1 MHRSLPMKS
10 RCLISLFVAA
20 GVAVTTAAH
29 ACPDS
34 KSSGVSAT
42 IPSAEPDVVL
52 AANTNQESNSDAPA
66 PVPSSPHAR
75 LRESEHLLDMSWL
88 FITSGPKSGAHLS
101 GAERMSH
108 PIDHKGA
115 AWAGDAA
122 RGKTASV
129 TRHPLQHWDVGRP
142 HRMPGPEIL

>member
-10 RCLISLFVAA
+10 RCLTSLLVAA

-34 KSSGVSAT
+34 RSSGVSAT
-42 IPSAEPDVVL
+42 IPSAEPEIVL
-52 AANTNQESNSDAPA
+52 AANTNQDASSDAPA

-88 FITSGPKSGAHLS
+88 FITSGPKNGAHLS
-101 GAERMSH
+101 GAERVSR

-115 AWAGDAA
+115 WGGEAA
-122 RGKTASV
+122 RGHTAAAA
-129 TRHPLQHWDVGRP
+129 RHSAPHWDVGRP